1 MIPSQAIGPIL
12 ILMSLIAF
20 AVVPAHALALTVGP
34 LPVLQTGIQQYV
46 TLLPKVPSSNPS
58 PWLIYP
64 TSSTIWV
71 AGIATGNP
79 PTSQIRE
86 FFINGTSIPV
96 VSLSNTV
103 VSSIL
108 ADP

>member
-1 MIPSQAIGPIL
+1 MVPSHAIGSFL
-12 ILMSLIAF
+12 ILMTFFAF
-20 AVVPAHALALTVGP
+20 GVTWSFPLGVVAVGP
-34 LPVLQTGIQQYV
+34 SLVLQASTQRYV
-46 TLLPKVPSSNPS
+46 TLMPKVPGSNPS

-86 FFINGTSIPV
+86 FFINETSKAV
-96 VSLSNTV
+96 VTLPNV
-103 VSSIL
+103 IVSSIL
-108 ADP
+108 AR